1 VDGAREWL
9 GRINVSNEFKKPKT
23 TSEDAGNL
31 SRTGRRIQSTCS
43 DERPFVENRLAYS
56 PEEATRVAS
65 VGRSLIFKE
74 IRDGR
79 LIARK
84 VGRRTIIAADDLQA
98 WLKSL
103 PKKKRVVAIDRAAE
117 FAT

>member
-1 VDGAREWL
+1 M
-9 GRINVSNEFKKPKT
+9 
-23 TSEDAGNL
+23 
-31 SRTGRRIQSTCS
+31 
-43 DERPFVENRLAYS
+43 ENRLAYS

-84 VGRRTIIAADDLQA
+84 VGRRTIIAADDLQL

-103 PKKKRVVAIDRAAE
+103 PKKNLVAAINRADQEA
-117 FAT
+117 A